1 MIKRRR
7 ATINFKSPG
16 DRRARRDEFRTK
28 NRQVSYSGNGQRYA
42 QWSELEH
49 RHRLDAHF
57 T

>member
-49 RHRLDAHF
+49 RHRLDTHF